1 MEKIVIDIY
10 GADNGAEPVLSGVAK
25 ALKCGVDFF
34 PVLVGEESVIDSVM
48 QENGIAKDAYNVINT
63 DKYITNNDP
72 PTAVFGGNDDAS
84 MVKAYS
90 YLKENNDCTAMLSP
104 GNTGALLIGSICRL
118 GLVAGLKFPALA
130 SALPTLDNKLVC
142 LVDCGAN
149 TDCTANDLV
158 RFAKMGNAFSSS
170 YCGIKE
176 PKISLLS
183 VGREKGKGNTLV
195 KEAYEL
201 LEQSELNFI
210 GNVEGSDLL
219 IGYADVIV
227 SDGFSGNIILK
238 NAEAIGKAAM
248 QIIERLGAS
257 ENPEL
262 TKRMTNALF
271 KAFDFNSQGGAT
283 FLGPKKTVVKMHG
296 SANEDTVVACIEQI
310 IRLNKGNFAEKI
322 ANCLN

>member
-10 GADNGAEPVLSGVAK
+10 GADNGAEPILLGVAK
-25 ALKCGVDFF
+25 ALKGAVDFF
-34 PVLVGEESVIDSVM
+34 PVLVGEKSLIDLSMKGNGISENQYSVID
-48 QENGIAKDAYNVINT
+48 T

-90 YLKENNDCTAMLSP
+90 YLKENADCTAMLSP
-104 GNTGALLIGSICRL
+104 GNTGALLVGSICRL
-118 GLVAGLKFPALA
+118 GLVSGLKFPALA
-130 SALPTLDNKLVC
+130 SALPTPCNKLVC

-149 TDCTANDLV
+149 IDCTANDLV

-176 PKISLLS
+176 PKIALLS
-183 VGREKGKGNTLV
+183 VGREKGKGNTIV
-195 KEAYEL
+195 KEAYEV

-219 IGYADVIV
+219 ADYADVIV

-248 QIIERLGAS
+248 QIVERLGAS

-262 TKRMTNALF
+262 TKKMTDALF

-310 IRLNKGNFAEKI
+310 IRLNNGNFAEKI
-322 ANCLN
+322 ANCL

>member
-10 GADNGAEPVLSGVAK
+10 GADNGVEPIISGVAK
-25 ALKCGVDFF
+25 ALKSGMEFF
-34 PVLVGEESVIDSVM
+34 PVLVGEKSVIDAQM
-48 QENGIAKDAYNVINT
+48 QNNGIKQDSYNVIDT

-72 PTAVFGGNDDAS
+72 PTAVFGGNDDTS

-90 YLKENNDCTAMLSP
+90 YLKDNDDCAAMLSS
-104 GNTGALLIGSICRL
+104 GNTGALLVGSICRL

-149 TDCTANDLV
+149 TDCTSNDLV
-158 RFAKMGNAFSSS
+158 RFAKMGDAFSSS
-170 YCGIKE
+170 YCGVNK
-176 PKISLLS
+176 PKVALLS
-183 VGREKGKGNTLV
+183 VGREKGKGNALV

-201 LEQSELNFI
+201 LEKENLNFI
-210 GNVEGSDLL
+210 GNVEGNDLL
-219 IGYADVIV
+219 NGYADVIV
-227 SDGFSGNIILK
+227 SDGFSGNVILK
-238 NAEAIGKAAM
+238 NAEAIGKAAIKIVE
-248 QIIERLGAS
+248 QTGLR

-262 TKRMTNALF
+262 INKISNALF

-296 SANEDTVVACIEQI
+296 SANENTVVACILQI
-310 IRLNKGNFAEKI
+310 IRLNEGKFAQKI
-322 ANCLN
+322 ADSLK